1 MELTREIVE
10 NIAELAKLNLT
21 EQEIDRYQKQLSE
34 ILDYA
39 DRLNAL
45 DTDDILPTASVL
57 PIVNAFR
64 EDVARDGLAPD
75 VALAN
80 APDAEA
86 QQFRVDAVLG
96 DGDKE

>member
-10 NIAELAKLNLT
+10 NIAELAKLDLT
-21 EQEIDRYQKQLSE
+21 EAEIERYQKQLSD

-45 DTDDILPTASVL
+45 DTDDIAPTASVL

-64 EDVARDGLAPD
+64 EDVVRAGLLPQK
-75 VALAN
+75 ALEN
-80 APDAEA
+80 APDAQA

-96 DGDKE
+96 EKE

>member
-10 NIAELAKLNLT
+10 NIAELAKLDLT
-21 EQEIDRYQKQLSE
+21 EAEIDRYRDQLAA

-39 DRLNAL
+39 DMLNAL
-45 DTDDILPTASVL
+45 DTEHIPPTASVL

-64 EDVARDGLAPD
+64 EDVAKPGLSPD
-75 VALAN
+75 AALAA

-86 QQFRVDAVLG
+86 QQFRVDAVLEG
-96 DGDKE
+96 DEG